1 MKIYNYNP
9 ATNEFLNETI
19 ALNDPIE
26 NLPLVPANATLIK
39 NDLIPQKNKAII
51 FNRDNQKWEYVD
63 DFRNTVVANKQT
75 GQNYTIQKLNE
86 NPKNLIE
93 YTQIL
98 PTEANQKW
106 DEINQKW
113 FNELPLAMGTD
124 LIKFINLTT
133 ETSLNDDQAF
143 MIVSKLKDFMIY
155 CQQGR
160 CNPFTRSTFN
170 NTLQTL
176 DKAFAN
182 GQKEL
187 IVGLVNKWAETVR
200 FEEK

>member
-1 MKIYNYNP
+1 MFYIYNHRLTGEQQAIEAQSIAEDQTVLWQGSKEEFEKLGIKESEIGGLELKNGKLVFNQTLYN
-9 ATNEFLNETI
+9 
-19 ALNDPIE
+19 
-26 NLPLVPANATLIK
+26 
-39 NDLIPQKNKAII
+39 
-51 FNRDNQKWEYVD
+51 
-63 DFRNTVVANKQT
+63 
-75 GQNYTIQKLNE
+75 NYLDSKI
-86 NPKNLIE
+86 
-93 YTQIL
+93 
-98 PTEANQKW
+98 
-106 DEINQKW
+106 
-113 FNELPLAMGTD
+113 PLAMGTD
-124 LIKFINLTT
+124 LVRFINQTT
-133 ETSLNDDQAF
+133 ESTLDDFQAF
-143 MIVSKLKDFMIY
+143 GIVSKLKDFLLY